1 MHRMKKTVLIL
12 LAALVVLFA
21 PARSEEF
28 DYPSAVTFGSFL
40 FDLVDI
46 YENGGDIRRIDADAE
61 ELGDDLAFAIASN
74 SRCLI
79 DEHPL
84 EWVSLGSSIQYLGQT
99 KDDTLV
105 AETTCVKQGSL
116 TCVYNIHIHDSNG
129 KAIALVTTTGIH
141 LSN

>member
-1 MHRMKKTVLIL
+1 MTSLTHKAQEVFQRDRFATEATGIRVDEVREDYARCLLTLEAKHRNAMGAIMGGVMFT
-12 LAALVVLFA
+12 LA
-21 PARSEEF
+21 
-28 DYPSAVTFGSFL
+28 
-40 FDLVDI
+40 
-46 YENGGDIRRIDADAE
+46 
-61 ELGDDLAFAIASN
+61 DLAFAIASN

-116 TCVYNIHIHDSNG
+116 TCIYNIHIHDSKG

>member
-1 MHRMKKTVLIL
+1 MTNLTHKAVSVFAQDLYATEATGISIEEVRTEYAKCAMTIMPHHRNAMGGVMGGVFFT
-12 LAALVVLFA
+12 LA
-21 PARSEEF
+21 
-28 DYPSAVTFGSFL
+28 
-40 FDLVDI
+40 
-46 YENGGDIRRIDADAE
+46 
-61 ELGDDLAFAIASN
+61 DLAFAIASN

-116 TCVYNIHIHDSNG
+116 TCVYNIHIHDSKG